1 MKIKLNINDNN
12 KTEEELDKEALEQD
26 IVLYDYIERV
36 NSGNLTPQEKKQREN
51 FYKALGIGI
60 KEK

>member
-1 MKIKLNINDNN
+1 MKIKLNIDN